1 MSNFGL
7 EQALVAQG
15 IPFVRAAVGYRYV
28 LAELEQRGWH
38 LGGESSG
45 HLLCLNLASTGDGII
60 AALQVVAAMMETGKT
75 LHELKQAMVKLP
87 QRMINGV
94 SC

>member
-15 IPFVRAAVGYRYV
+15 IPFVRAAVGDRYV